1 MLNETAIKRLHAIK
15 EFTALGSG
23 YKIAMRDLSIRGS
36 GDIFGSS
43 QAGFVDTVGVSLYTK
58 MIEDEL
64 KRVKGLPVEESKN
77 EQSLININTHIDD
90 SYVDDEN
97 IKIEIHQM
105 INEIDSYDKL
115 QQIKNVLE
123 DRFGKIT
130 LEMEDYM
137 YEEWFEKI
145 AQKYNITQI
154 RQTDRF
160 IEIVLPEKLSSNV
173 KGDKL
178 LLNALSISRNFS
190 FAFRHNQIIITL
202 KYANLKEHFIR
213 YIVRLLNTIN

>member
-1 MLNETAIKRLHAIK
+1 MKKDVSNIIDNIN
-15 EFTALGSG
+15 
-23 YKIAMRDLSIRGS
+23 KIVADASKSI
-36 GDIFGSS
+36 
-43 QAGFVDTVGVSLYTK
+43 VDTATSVSKDYLAADTS
-58 MIEDEL
+58 L
-64 KRVKGLPVEESKN
+64 KN
-77 EQSLININTHIDD
+77 
-90 SYVDDEN
+90 YVDDEN